1 MVGVCRV
8 EQQTLHEELLPAS
21 SSASDSNLAPSGT
34 AVEADADGWGS
45 DGSEAE
51 SAANLREMFEG
62 DSDSA
67 EEELTH
73 APGSGFGES
82 AQHLHQLLD
91 AAVETQAK
99 ADQERLAKVSAV
111 TDGASGPSADSEGVP
126 LEQSVSFLLVM
137 AQLMAWS
144 ATTVSTGFKWTKQ
157 FRGLFVLCLTLYIC
171 IGETSYS
178 LLRGPGVLG
187 KAGLFTTLAFNVF
200 LPSPRHLRRYLP
212 GLDPKSGT
220 EFVTPKNLETLQA
233 KWKALM
239 GDAPMVGFIAFD
251 GMFIVKGFFYSLR
264 RFLLTGDGWIGRVTE
279 TTDAEVDFG
288 AHVPQ
293 SELANEAFQLYFISL
308 DGKVQIPIG
317 HIFVHGIDATAV
329 SSALFAGIVRLES
342 AGFTVLGC
350 VSDGEAAMKS
360 VQDLLAALMTAGDRA
375 GAVWCNFMDYDHL
388 LKCLRNVLLN
398 RELVNEGHYFS
409 VDVIRCLHASSN
421 ADVKALFAHLVE
433 QDLNPKDK
441 QNTQRALNICSR
453 RTIDA
458 LKVVEAMIAANIE
471 IGAAKYRGK
480 TLQQGQI
487 VEMRYYLELVTAC
500 DEEFR
505 SSGTLAKLL
514 AAYQKLDSYLDQALQ
529 DIQDKVEGDPA
540 TVAANLLSHQ
550 SRESVKRNVAAISE
564 LMRAIAGNPALA
576 AFEPKLLLK
585 YITTN
590 RVENG
595 FSAHRMKNRSE
606 TGYDYTIE
614 QDRIGMV
621 MALQCDGAF
630 VLPRRRSASYADLTD
645 STRTPYSLVMRPST
659 SRLIASAR
667 AVTDADESA
676 QQLRYRTL
684 AEPGGS
690 EPHVAKVAY
699 AKLIREELSGTH
711 GKERALRDSFYKTRF
726 GSSES
731 GSRACGM
738 KRRRA
743 ERLHEADGP
752 DDDVKCSHDDCPQ
765 PTAYFEL
772 GDKDKENRARLDDW
786 TMLQCSGCDFH
797 THLIHLGADLRAPAR
812 KTAEDAIKDDADWH
826 CKTCGPPRPRSRL

>member
-1 MVGVCRV
+1 MVGVCRLQ
-8 EQQTLHEELLPAS
+8 QQTLHEELFPAS
-21 SSASDSNLAPSGT
+21 SSASASNLAPAGT
-34 AVEADADGWGS
+34 AVEEDADGLGS

-51 SAANLREMFEG
+51 SADNLREMFEG

-67 EEELTH
+67 EEEPTH

-82 AQHLHQLLD
+82 AQRLHELLD
-91 AAVETQAK
+91 AAVKTQAK
-99 ADQERLAKVSAV
+99 ADQERLAKVTAA

-239 GDAPMVGFIAFD
+239 GNAPMVGFIAYD

-279 TTDAEVDFG
+279 TTDAQVAAG

-317 HIFVHGIDATAV
+317 HIFVRGIDATAV
-329 SSALFAGIVRLES
+329 SSALFAGIQRLES

-360 VQDLLAALMTAGDRA
+360 VQDLLTALMTVGDRA

-398 RELVNEGHYFS
+398 RELVNEGHYFGM
-409 VDVIRCLHASSN
+409 DVIRCLHASSN

-433 QDLNPKDK
+433 QDLNPKDR

-458 LKVVEAMIAANIE
+458 LKAVEAMIEAGVE
-471 IGAAKYRGK
+471 IGAAKYRGN
-480 TLQQGQI
+480 TLLQGQI

-514 AAYQKLDSYLDQALQ
+514 AAYAKLDAYLDQALQ
-529 DIQDKVEGDPA
+529 DIQHKVAGDPA
-540 TVAANLLSHQ
+540 TVQANLLSHQ
-550 SRESVKRNVAAISE
+550 SRESVKRNVAAIRE
-564 LMRAIAGNPALA
+564 LMRAIADDPALA

-595 FSAHRMKNRSE
+595 FSAHRMKNRRE
-606 TGYDYTIE
+606 TAYDYTIE
-614 QDRIGMV
+614 QGRIEFV
-621 MALQCDGAF
+621 LALQCDGSF
-630 VLPRRRSASYADLTD
+630 VLPQRRSASYEELTD
-645 STRTPYSLVMRPST
+645 STRTRCELVMKPST
-659 SRLIASAR
+659 SRLVASAL
-667 AVTDADESA
+667 AVTDANESA
-676 QQLRYRTL
+676 QQLRCRTL
-684 AEPGGS
+684 AEDGGS
-690 EPHVAKVAY
+690 EPHVANVDY
-699 AKLIREELSGTH
+699 AKSVRRDHSGEH
-711 GKERALRDSFYKTRF
+711 GPERVLRDSFYKHGF
-726 GSSES
+726 GASEVGS
-731 GSRACGM
+731 GASAT

-743 ERLHEADGP
+743 ERRHAADGP
-752 DDDVKCSHDDCPQ
+752 DDHVKCSHADCPE
-765 PTAYFEL
+765 PTAYFDL
-772 GDKDKENRARLDDW
+772 SDKDKENRARLDDW
-786 TMLQCSGCDFH
+786 TMLGCSGCDLN
-797 THLIHLGADLRAPAR
+797 THLIHLGADRRTQAR
-812 KTAEDAIKDDADWH
+812 RTAEDAIKNDADWH
-826 CKTCGPPRPRSRL
+826 CESCGPPGARSRL